1 MSKPTFVRIIAAAIM
16 IATAAMIA
24 GWRHINAP
32 PDWSAWPTN
41 RDDLFARLVLVPA
54 GDYTVGSREPG
65 CFPPAVVSLNAFY
78 IWPVEVTR
86 TRAANTPDA
95 TPLAS
100 VTYDEARAI
109 CREISEAFGV
119 TARLPTPDEWQ
130 VAARAGTPSVTYPWG
145 WATPDGRA
153 VFDAAGPAPVASLP
167 ANPWGLHD
175 MAGNLAEWCLAE
187 ESATTAP
194 VLGGSWAERSPAYLR
209 ISHHLELPKPY
220 RDADVGFRFV
230 VEHPTSSKGN
240 H

>member
-1 MSKPTFVRIIAAAIM
+1 MSKPTFVRIIAVAIVVAA
-16 IATAAMIA
+16 AAMIA
-24 GWRHINAP
+24 GWRHTAAP
-32 PDWSAWPTN
+32 PDGSAWPAN

-54 GDYTVGSREPG
+54 GDYNVGSHEPG
-65 CFPPAVVSLNAFY
+65 CFPPAVVALNAFY

-86 TRAANTPDA
+86 TRAVNTPDA

-109 CREISEAFGV
+109 CREISGTFGV

-130 VAARAGTPSVTYPWG
+130 VAARAGTPGVPYPWG
-145 WATPDGRA
+145 WAKPEGRA
-153 VFDAAGPAPVASLP
+153 VFDSAGPSPVASLP

-175 MAGNLAEWCLAE
+175 MAGNLAEWCQAD

-194 VLGGSWAERSPAYLR
+194 ALGGSWAERSPAYLR
-209 ISHHLELPKPY
+209 ISHRLELPTSY

-230 VEHPTSSKGN
+230 VEPPVE
-240 H
+240 